1 MSQLPSYKY
10 HLNGEDRHLP
20 DLPLKSLRAKGGTMA
35 LWDASLDP
43 FITILPSASSSVLP
57 LILNISGFNISAH
70 IGIYLPKRG
79 LEQEWTIA
87 MGFLSMVVED
97 TLSSHPVIPIYI
109 RGDANTNPNHPTR
122 LHILQE
128 FMERYGLYSFPLG
141 HTTYHHFTG
150 NGSRDSQLDVLISS
164 LGHPD
169 KLVDIKC
176 KKDNPLVTSSHDV
189 IISSFKLFSRIHR
202 PDPTPKVSRPWY
214 RVLWD
219 NDGILSYSSILD
231 KTLPSILTSCGDA
244 PSPETFLSILEQTN
258 QAILDAANLSF
269 KVKSLSQP
277 HKPSKPR
284 VDPVVKKLSIQ
295 ISQLSVQIKRTT
307 DSEIRQGL
315 L

>member
-1 MSQLPSYKY
+1 
-10 HLNGEDRHLP
+10 
-20 DLPLKSLRAKGGTMA
+20 
-35 LWDASLDP
+35 
-43 FITILPSASSSVLP
+43 
-57 LILNISGFNISAH
+57 
-70 IGIYLPKRG
+70 
-79 LEQEWTIA
+79 

-189 IISSFKLFSRIHR
+189 IISSFKLFSRIHW

-231 KTLPSILTSCGDA
+231 KTLPSILASCGDA

-258 QAILDAANLSF
+258 RAILDAANLSF

-315 L
+315 LQKHSSLSHLYTKAIRKANYKMYKLRDTKSNQILSTNPGQFYHYTRSLKPANPSLDNLEVGYQCTNVIYKF